1 MIYVYDKSKLVFKN
15 VFKRFA
21 IYLTLFTTGITVSAF
36 TISYITTEVQPKSIS
51 RTHISEDTLV
61 LQSFNEKEFVLFL
74 KEINIKYP
82 HIVYAQ
88 ALVES
93 SHFSSDIF
101 KHNHN
106 LFGMK
111 MPRVRCTLAKGTKR
125 NHAYFDHWTES
136 VIDYAL
142 YQSAYMR
149 NIKSEEDYFAHLSRT
164 YAEDPKYVSKLK
176 SIISNNNLDHYID
189 SI

>member
-15 VFKRFA
+15 VFRRFA
-21 IYLTLFTTGITVSAF
+21 IYLTLFTTIIIASAF
-36 TISYITTEVQPKSIS
+36 TISYITTEIKPKSIKQ
-51 RTHISEDTLV
+51 HISEDTLV
-61 LQSFNEKEFVLFL
+61 LQSFSEKEFVLFL

-101 KHNHN
+101 KYNHN

-111 MPRVRCTLAKGTKR
+111 QPRVRCTLAKGTKR

-164 YAEDPKYVSKLK
+164 YAEDPQYISKLK